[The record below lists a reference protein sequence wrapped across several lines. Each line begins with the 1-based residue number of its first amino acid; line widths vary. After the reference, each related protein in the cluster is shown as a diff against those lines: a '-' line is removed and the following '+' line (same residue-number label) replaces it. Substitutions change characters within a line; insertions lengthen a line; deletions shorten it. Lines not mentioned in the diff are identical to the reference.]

1 MTNPLAIITGASR
14 GIGRAISEELASKGY
29 DLILNDILSLEDVQW
44 NCNNHGTDVQCVQ
57 GDITDNKV
65 LSKITEAIVG
75 DHSSIHLVNNAFA
88 EKRKSFLELSDSDWE
103 FTFNNTF
110 FSAVKITRAIIPKMK
125 EIHKGSIVNISS
137 IHSISAGLDFSPYD
151 CAKSALDALTRSI
164 ASEFGKDGI
173 RCNSISPGLIIT
185 DRNKDR
191 WFNDPKGFYAVTSS
205 YPLGRAGSPEEVSKV
220 VSFLL
225 SDDAAFISGAN
236 IVVDGGHLSQLP
248 ETTMLRV
255 ASRLK

>member
-1 MTNPLAIITGASR
+1 M
-14 GIGRAISEELASKGY
+14 
-29 DLILNDILSLEDVQW
+29 SLEEIKGTCKNHGVDVQY
-44 NCNNHGTDVQCVQ
+44 VQ

-75 DHSSIHLVNNAFA
+75 VHSSIHLVNNAFA

-110 FSAVKITRAIIPKMK
+110 FSSVKITRAIIPKMK

-137 IHSISAGLDFSPYD
+137 IHSIAAGLDFSPYD
-151 CAKSALDALTRSI
+151 CAKSAMNALTRAI

-185 DRNKDR
+185 DRNKDK
-191 WFNDPKGFYAVTSS
+191 WFNDPKGFNAVISS
-205 YPLGRAGSPEEVSKV
+205 YPSGRAGSPEEIAKA

-225 SDDAAFISGAN
+225 SGDAAFISGAN
-236 IVVDGGHLSQLP
+236 LVIDGGHLSQLP

-255 ASRLK
+255 ASRLN

>member
-1 MTNPLAIITGASR
+1 MSNPLAIITGASR
-14 GIGRAISEELASKGY
+14 GIGKAISEELAIKGY
-29 DLILNDILSLEDVQW
+29 DLVLNDILSLEEIKRTCKDYGIDVLSI
-44 NCNNHGTDVQCVQ
+44 Q

-75 DHSSIHLVNNAFA
+75 VHSSINLVNNAFA

-110 FSAVKITRAIIPKMK
+110 FSSVKIIRAVIPKMR

-137 IHSISAGLDFSPYD
+137 IHSIAAGLDFSPYD
-151 CAKSALDALTRSI
+151 CAKSAMNALTRAI

-173 RCNSISPGLIIT
+173 RCNSVSPGLIIT
-185 DRNKDR
+185 DRNKDK
-191 WFNDPKGFYAVTSS
+191 WFNDSKAFNAVVSS
-205 YPLGRAGSPEEVSKV
+205 YPLGRPGSSVEIAKA

-225 SDDAAFISGAN
+225 SDDATFISGTN
-236 IVVDGGHLSQLP
+236 LIIDGGHLSQLP
-248 ETTMLRV
+248 ETTMLKV
-255 ASRLK
+255 ASRLN